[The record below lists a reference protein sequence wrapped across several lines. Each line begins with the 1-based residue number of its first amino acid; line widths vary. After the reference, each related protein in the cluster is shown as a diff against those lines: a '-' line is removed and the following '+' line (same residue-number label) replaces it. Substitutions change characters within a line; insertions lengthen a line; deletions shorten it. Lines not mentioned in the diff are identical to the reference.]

1 MSSKSETFAI
11 VGGGLAGAKAA
22 EALRDKDFTGEVVL
36 FAAEEHLP
44 YERPPLSKEYL
55 AGKKNLAE
63 FTAQPSAWYRD
74 HRVDL
79 RLGTFVSSVDAD
91 AHLVGLPD
99 GSTLHYDKLLLATGS
114 ASRRPPIPG
123 ADADGVYYLRTLD
136 NSDAL
141 SAAVTSGAS
150 LAIVG
155 GGWIGL
161 EVAADARRR
170 GANVTVVEAAE
181 LPLLGALGREVA
193 EVFARLHRDHGVD
206 LRLGTT
212 VEEITTEG
220 GAATGLRLGDGSVVD
235 ADLVLVA
242 VGAAPNTD
250 LAKAAGLSVGPDGGV
265 LVDSTLRTSDP
276 DIFAVGDIASAQHP
290 LFGTRIRTEHWA
302 NALKQ
307 PAAAAA
313 GMLGKPT
320 EYAELPYFFTD
331 QYDLGMEYVGYAP
344 EYARVVFRGDV
355 DGREFVAFWLDGKNR
370 VLAGMNVN
378 VWDVLDDVKS
388 LIRSQSPVDPD
399 RLTDPQQAFG
409 IAYLR
414 LAVPSA
420 WTWTF
425 APAMSSRTVA
435 SASAASVITASVRE
449 SSGVRTAT

>member
-1 MSSKSETFAI
+1 MSSNSETFAI

-22 EALRDKDFTGEVVL
+22 EALRDNDFTGEVVM
-36 FAAEEHLP
+36 FAAEEQLP

-55 AGKKNLAE
+55 AGKKKFEE
-63 FTAQPSAWYRD
+63 FTAQSSAWYRD
-74 HRVDL
+74 HHVDL
-79 RLGTFVSSVDAD
+79 RLGTTVSSLDAQ

-136 NSDAL
+136 DSDAL

-193 EVFARLHRDHGVD
+193 EVFAKLHRDHGVD
-206 LRLGTT
+206 LRLGST
-212 VEEITTEG
+212 VEEITTAG
-220 GAATGLRLGDGSVVD
+220 GAATGLRLGDGSTVD
-235 ADLVLVA
+235 ADAVLVA

-250 LAKAAGLSVGPDGGV
+250 LARAAGLSVGPDGGV

-276 DIFAVGDIASAQHP
+276 DIFAVGDIASASHP

-331 QYDLGMEYVGYAP
+331 QYDLGMEYVGHAP

-355 DGREFVAFWLDGKNR
+355 DGREFVAFWLDGNNR
-370 VLAGMNVN
+370 VLAGMNAN
-378 VWDVLDDVKS
+378 VWDVLDDVKT

-399 RLTDPQQAFG
+399 RLADPQQALG
-409 IAYLR
+409 SL
-414 LAVPSA
+414 
-420 WTWTF
+420 T
-425 APAMSSRTVA
+425 
-435 SASAASVITASVRE
+435 
-449 SSGVRTAT
+449 